1 MQNDTEMKCIDTEM
15 IAEMKQNVSYL
26 LAATV
31 EAVSLLV
38 WSTALK
44 GG

>member
-1 MQNDTEMKCIDTEM
+1 MEMKCTDTET
-15 IAEMKQNVSYL
+15 IVEMKQNVNYL

-31 EAVSLLV
+31 EVVSLLV

-44 GG
+44 RG